1 MTLDKRLSLIAS
13 YVRPGSRLADVGT
26 DHALLPAALVA
37 AGHCPRAIA
46 SDLRTGPVNA
56 ARLTVNAAGLEKRID
71 IRQGDGLAPLSAE
84 EADDIVIAGM
94 GGETIAGILDAAPWT
109 KNGHFRFILQPMTRV
124 GYLHR
129 YLLQH
134 GFSILREEAAEEA
147 GRLYVVLLAQF
158 TASPPAAED
167 DPKIWIGA
175 LSPYGLDKLYL
186 QKQQQSMLKRAA
198 GLRSRPSPSSG
209 DEMEA
214 SFWENTAAVIQS
226 YWEEST

>member
-1 MTLDKRLSLIAS
+1 MYGRAAVWRMSARIT
-13 YVRPGSRLADVGT
+13 PGYLQRWWQ
-26 DHALLPAALVA
+26 P
-37 AGHCPRAIA
+37 GHCPRAIA

-94 GGETIAGILDAAPWT
+94 GGETIAGILDAASWT
-109 KNGHFRFILQPMTRV
+109 RNSHFRFILQPMTRV

-186 QKQQQSMLKRAA
+186 QKPAAVHAEKSRRAA
-198 GLRSRPSPSSG
+198 EPPLSFSRG
-209 DEMEA
+209 
-214 SFWENTAAVIQS
+214 
-226 YWEEST
+226 